1 MNDVELAAG
10 AVALR
15 ARRAYERTPGAIGI
29 DRDAPR
35 ERHTRH
41 ANDNKPKIV

>member
-15 ARRAYERTPGAIGI
+15 AVGAYERTPGAIGI

-41 ANDNKPKIV
+41 TNDNKPKIV